1 MGVDLRVTNTV
12 VIGLSENME
21 NLVQE
26 GGRSMRGSDQETRG
40 RLGYSFFLHKGA
52 LGNK

>member
-1 MGVDLRVTNTV
+1 MDIRVDSA
-12 VIGLSENME
+12 VIFGLSESIE

-26 GGRSMRGSDQETRG
+26 GGRVMRGGDEETSG

-52 LGNK
+52 LGT